1 MRKIYQTTL
10 RKSKLHFYIY
20 ELNPNR
26 SLEPKHI
33 LYYYRAE
40 CLALERR
47 RSRLRQVTK
56 TQDADKK
63 EKMLGNNTIVRR
75 IIHIV
80 V

>member
-33 LYYYRAE
+33 LFYYRAD

-47 RSRLRQVTK
+47 RSGLRQVTK
-56 TQDADKK
+56 TDKMPIRK
-63 EKMLGNNTIVRR
+63 
-75 IIHIV
+75 
-80 V
+80 